1 VNDDTKQAVAELI
14 EAVGDAAQEVVR
26 HKWVRR
32 LSRFGFYSKGLLFIV
47 IGAIA
52 LMVVV
57 GVHGAKL
64 TDQRGAL
71 AAIAEE
77 PYGRV
82 FLIIFVIGAT
92 AHGLWNILRA
102 VVDIDNLGRKWFA
115 IFVRI
120 ISALTGVFYMGLG
133 LSAAEILTAAR
144 VQPGSSQA
152 EETFV
157 SVLLFVP
164 VLGTVWAVTIGLGL
178 VGAGFSE
185 FYSGVSGKFRG
196 NYRTWRIEGVHHS
209 LINALGILSF
219 SVRAIL
225 LVVMGW
231 FFIKA
236 PFDSHPGPIGL
247 DAALLTL
254 LGTTFGR
261 TVVTVAGLGLIAH
274 GVLAFY
280 EARYRKLW

>member
-1 VNDDTKQAVAELI
+1 MNDDTKKAVAELM

-32 LSRFGFYSKGLLFIV
+32 LSRLGFYSKGLLFII

-52 LMVVV
+52 LMVVI

-71 AAIAEE
+71 AAISEE

-82 FLIIFVIGAT
+82 FLIIFVVGAT

-115 IFVRI
+115 IFVRV

-133 LSAAEILTAAR
+133 LSAAEIVVAAR

-157 SVLLFVP
+157 SVLLFIP
-164 VLGTVWAVTIGLGL
+164 VIGVIWAVTIGLGL
-178 VGAGFSE
+178 VGAGVSE
-185 FYSGVSGKFRG
+185 FYSGISGKFRG
-196 NYRTWRIEGVHHS
+196 TYKTWRIHGVHHTV
-209 LINALGILSF
+209 INGLGILSF
-219 SVRAIL
+219 SVRAVL
-225 LVVMGW
+225 MVVMGW

-236 PFDSHPGPIGL
+236 PFDAHPGPIGL

-254 LGTTFGR
+254 LGTAFGR
-261 TVVTVAGLGLIAH
+261 TLVAVAGVGLIAH